1 MRNLLTRYRD
11 RMRQDRVFECTTAAH
26 SGVIAASD
34 PAGRARA
41 LREFAAA
48 CRTCADASPAGW
60 KRTGRLGDLPG
71 TWTAAAELAEAAA
84 YSEQWLAEGHL
95 DGTLPGSAGDF
106 GGAEEREAWKGVFTA
121 VTPQARARAYS
132 LLAGTAEQRAGTAA
146 VTVLR
151 ALSRAYLIQAHPVLP
166 DPGTRVTIIDP
177 KRAPQGTARP

>member
-1 MRNLLTRYRD
+1 VRNLLTLYRG
-11 RMRQDRVFECTTAAH
+11 RMHQDKAFESMTGAH

-34 PAGRARA
+34 PADRARA

-48 CRTCADASPAGW
+48 CRTCADASTAGR

-84 YSEQWLAEGHL
+84 YSEQWLAGGHL

-106 GGAEEREAWKGVFTA
+106 GGAAEREAWKGVFTA

-132 LLAGTAEQRAGTAA
+132 LLAEAAEQRAGTAA
-146 VTVLR
+146 VTFLR
-151 ALSRAYLIQAHPVLP
+151 ALGRAYLIQAHPVLP
-166 DPGTRVTIIDP
+166 GPGTRVTIIDP
-177 KRAPQGTARP
+177 KRAAPGTARS